1 MGIKI
6 SELNELTRANDNDII
21 PIVDTV
27 NEATKKITKANLL
40 KELKKMME
48 GTILYENVNGTT
60 GGMALNDS
68 IENYNR
74 IIIEFKTNDGYIG
87 SGLVNNGKA
96 NQIKTILS
104 CYNVDTNAHGWIK
117 LRGIKISEEILTN
130 EGYAEYVLHD
140 SSITA
145 SNYIYITKITGY
157 Q

>member
-96 NQIKTILS
+96 NQI
-104 CYNVDTNAHGWIK
+104 
-117 LRGIKISEEILTN
+117 
-130 EGYAEYVLHD
+130 
-140 SSITA
+140 
-145 SNYIYITKITGY
+145 
-157 Q
+157 